1 MRSTGIGTSLMLI
14 AIGAILAF
22 AINFDTNGSIDLNA
36 IGGILM
42 IVGLVG
48 LVLSFVA
55 LGDWGWFGTT
65 DRHVATTGHGHYDAP
80 AVHHDT
86 VVTTTTP
93 HAPEETVVRREE
105 RVTRQ

>member
-42 IVGLVG
+42 VVGLIG

-55 LGDWGWFGTT
+55 LGDFGWFGTT
-65 DRHVATTGHGHYDAP
+65 DRHVTTTGHTHYDAP
-80 AVHHDT
+80 VTRHDD
-86 VVTTTTP
+86 VVTHT
-93 HAPEETVVRREE
+93 PEETVVRREE